1 MILFWDEDEGD
12 RKGEGIFSYRDAGK
26 MADGGVGGQ
35 GSKGDHFD
43 VVVMTSEF

>member
-1 MILFWDEDEGD
+1 MRTRETGREREF
-12 RKGEGIFSYRDAGK
+12 FSYRDAGK
-26 MADGGVGGQ
+26 IADGGVGGQ

>member
-1 MILFWDEDEGD
+1 MRTRETGKEEGM
-12 RKGEGIFSYRDAGK
+12 FSYRDAGK